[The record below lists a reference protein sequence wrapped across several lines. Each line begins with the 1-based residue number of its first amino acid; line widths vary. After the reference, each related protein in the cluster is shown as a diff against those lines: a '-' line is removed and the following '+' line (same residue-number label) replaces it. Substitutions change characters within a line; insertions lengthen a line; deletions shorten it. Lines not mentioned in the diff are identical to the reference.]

1 MKTRLLFLF
10 LLLGMGAMQ
19 AQKVT
24 QLGEVRVGYNPN
36 AIVVN
41 SDLNSVSFIVK
52 ESYKGEFSKNP
63 IQFMKQNFDFNNFI
77 SALPN
82 ASEFDEFVV
91 TFNSE
96 KGYLEAIY
104 TNEGKLVQTL
114 QKFNDKVLPLD
125 LRRHVFTNYQGWKMI
140 SNKYVA
146 SGKSDKIDKEYYK
159 IKMDNGGKTKS
170 IKVVPGATIVLSVV
184 SN

>member
-1 MKTRLLFLF
+1 MKTMLLFLF
-10 LLLGMGAMQ
+10 LLLGMGVMQ

-24 QLGEVRVGYNPN
+24 QLGEVRLGFNSN
-36 AIVVN
+36 AVVKN
-41 SDLNSVSFIVK
+41 SDLNSVSFSVK

-63 IQFMKQNFDFNNFI
+63 IEFMKQNFDFSSFVL
-77 SALPN
+77 AMPN
-82 ASEFDEFVV
+82 ARDYDEFLV

-104 TNEGKLVQTL
+104 TDKGKLVQTH
-114 QKFNDKVLPLD
+114 QKFIDKLLPLEVS
-125 LRRHVFTNYQGWKMI
+125 RQVFTNYQGWKMV

-159 IKMDNGGKTKS
+159 IKMENGDKTKS

-184 SN
+184 HN